1 MSSTSLE
8 PNGARPGTEVAATS
22 QDRAQEPLLSVRDLC
37 VEYIT
42 PTGAVRA
49 VDRVSFEIGR
59 GQVFGLA
66 GESGSGKSTAAMA
79 AMRLLQPP
87 AVITGGEVTFEG
99 RDVLAMGEA
108 ELRSFRW
115 KKIALVFQSAMNA
128 LNPVLTIGEQIA
140 DVIETHEKVSS
151 ATALERAAHL
161 LGLVGIESSRLRSY
175 PHQLSG
181 GMRQRVVIAIAL
193 ALDPP
198 LLFMDEPTTALD
210 VVVQKEILQQIAELK
225 ERLGF
230 SILFIT
236 HDLSLMLEFCDTVG
250 ILYAGRLCEVA
261 PAKQLFA
268 APRHPYTRGLMQSFP
283 ELHGP
288 KQRIEGIP
296 GSPPDMRSPP
306 PGCRFHPRCR
316 EAIDSCRSEQP
327 LLTLGSEHA
336 LARAVG
342 DDVQDERAGSAPHLH
357 RVACHVAAQKPSG
370 GQA

>member
-1 MSSTSLE
+1 
-8 PNGARPGTEVAATS
+8 
-22 QDRAQEPLLSVRDLC
+22 VRDLC
-37 VEYIT
+37 VEYVT
-42 PTGAVRA
+42 PTGPVRA

-87 AVITGGEVTFEG
+87 AVITGGEVHYEG
-99 RDVLAMGEA
+99 RDVLAMGED
-108 ELRSFRW
+108 ELRAFRW
-115 KKIALVFQSAMNA
+115 KEIALVFQSAMNA
-128 LNPVLTIGEQIA
+128 LNPVLTVGAQIA
-140 DVIETHEKVSS
+140 DVIERHENVSS
-151 ATALERAAHL
+151 AQALERAAEL
-161 LGLVGIESSRLRSY
+161 LALVGIESSRLRSY

-193 ALDPP
+193 ALNPP

-261 PAKQLFA
+261 PAKELFA
-268 APRHPYTRGLMQSFP
+268 NPQHPYTRGLMRSFP

-306 PGCRFHPRCR
+306 SGCRFHPRCSV
-316 EAIDSCRSEQP
+316 AIPVCDQEQP
-327 LLTLGSEHA
+327 QLITLAAPA

-342 DDVQDERAGSAPHLH
+342 AETDTPDAPVGQQRGH
-357 RVACHVAAQKPSG
+357 RVACHVAAQTAGSSDV
-370 GQA
+370 

>member
-1 MSSTSLE
+1 MSST
-8 PNGARPGTEVAATS
+8 PPPAAS
-22 QDRAQEPLLSVRDLC
+22 HKRAGEPLFSVRDLC
-37 VEYIT
+37 VEYVT
-42 PTGAVRA
+42 PAGPVRA

-87 AVITGGEVTFEG
+87 AVITGGEVSYEG
-99 RDVLAMGEA
+99 RNVLAMGED
-108 ELRSFRW
+108 ELRAFRW
-115 KKIALVFQSAMNA
+115 KEIALVFQSAMNA
-128 LNPVLTIGEQIA
+128 LNPVLTVGAQIA
-140 DVIETHEKVSS
+140 DVIERHEKVSS
-151 ATALERAAHL
+151 AQALERAAEL

-193 ALDPP
+193 ALNPP

-261 PAKQLFA
+261 PAKELFSN
-268 APRHPYTRGLMQSFP
+268 PQHPYTRGLMRSFP
-283 ELHGP
+283 ELRGP
-288 KQRIEGIP
+288 KQRIDGIP

-306 PGCRFHPRCR
+306 AGCRFHPRCSV
-316 EAIDSCRSEQP
+316 AIPVCNQEQP
-327 LLTLGSEHA
+327 QLITLAEPA

-342 DDVQDERAGSAPHLH
+342 AEGDGQGGATAQRRASHQ
-357 RVACHVAAQKPSG
+357 VACHVAAQAAGSHEV
-370 GQA
+370 